1 MSLSH
6 HSGCRSVQAAHLC
19 AQSCGSLVHHS
30 CVEEVDVRKRSSD
43 KAHMTKLRV
52 QSIIAWAQCCGKF
65 LRLLMWLLV
74 LQLCICMLL
83 TCDLS

>member
-1 MSLSH
+1 M
-6 HSGCRSVQAAHLC
+6 GIIWGSVQAAHLC

-52 QSIIAWAQCCGKF
+52 RSIIARAQCCGKL

-74 LQLCICMLL
+74 SRLFLCMLL
-83 TCDLS
+83 TCDIS